1 MLYNNDMGKKA
12 GKAKKRDKKY
22 TGVNAKQS
30 TGIVRVHKV
39 NAVVRSDFGQWIFE
53 HKTMLKNIAIGRDCR
68 WVYGIILI
76 RGEINIMARIS
87 IIEDDQ
93 LIAQMY
99 RMKLEE
105 EGYDVD
111 VAENGMNGIKMVA
124 QTMPDLIILDYT
136 LPDVDG
142 SAVLREIRRD
152 GTAVKTPV
160 IVLTNMDSE
169 DVASELAKWNIV
181 DYIVKVNLTP
191 REVVAKIKSVL
202 GE

>member
-1 MLYNNDMGKKA
+1 
-12 GKAKKRDKKY
+12 
-22 TGVNAKQS
+22 
-30 TGIVRVHKV
+30 
-39 NAVVRSDFGQWIFE
+39 
-53 HKTMLKNIAIGRDCR
+53 
-68 WVYGIILI
+68 
-76 RGEINIMARIS
+76 MARIS

-152 GTAVKTPV
+152 GTAVETPV

-169 DVASELAKWNIV
+169 DVAKELAKWNIV